1 MIMGKGLSSAER
13 DRLAPESSQPTRFV
27 ARQPIFNAR
36 GDVIGYELLFR
47 SGWKNFFSGEGD
59 DAARQTL
66 DNCLIM
72 GLDSLVGDGLAFVN
86 CTRESLVSRLV
97 TLLPPARV
105 VLEILETVEPDQ
117 EVLEACTAL
126 RAMGYRFALDD
137 FMPRPEM
144 RPLIELVSFVKV
156 DFRLTNPAMRREIHE
171 LLRGSGAALLAEKVE
186 NQDEFDLSKAEGYD
200 YFQGYFFCRPRIIAD
215 REVPANYVN
224 YMSLMAELTYTPLD
238 LHAVVAIVQAEAS
251 ICYRLL
257 RLANSALMGAHS
269 PVTSV
274 SSALMLVG
282 ESRFRVLV
290 ALAVSSGLGR
300 DQPPALI
307 SLSLERAR
315 FCELMAPL
323 IHQSPSEQYMLGLLS
338 LLDAMLRT
346 RMEVLLKSL
355 ALRDEVKAALLG
367 VNNPVATALNLASSF
382 ESGDWEFCAGTARQ
396 LGVSEDTL
404 VTLYTEAI
412 QWAAKAVASS
422 R

>member
-200 YFQGYFFCRPRIIAD
+200 YFQGYFFARSQPI
-215 REVPANYVN
+215 
-224 YMSLMAELTYTPLD
+224 T
-238 LHAVVAIVQAEAS
+238 S
-251 ICYRLL
+251 I
-257 RLANSALMGAHS
+257 
-269 PVTSV
+269 T
-274 SSALMLVG
+274 
-282 ESRFRVLV
+282 
-290 ALAVSSGLGR
+290 
-300 DQPPALI
+300 
-307 SLSLERAR
+307 
-315 FCELMAPL
+315 
-323 IHQSPSEQYMLGLLS
+323 
-338 LLDAMLRT
+338 
-346 RMEVLLKSL
+346 
-355 ALRDEVKAALLG
+355 
-367 VNNPVATALNLASSF
+367 
-382 ESGDWEFCAGTARQ
+382 
-396 LGVSEDTL
+396 
-404 VTLYTEAI
+404 
-412 QWAAKAVASS
+412 
-422 R
+422 